1 MTTLE
6 ASLKLFNWFSEKD
19 YFNYPKD
26 LNKLLIIHEN
36 DNDKFPVVAALNN
49 FLSENFISCEVND
62 LGEKVYFLNRKL
74 DQI

>member
-26 LNKLLIIHEN
+26 LNKLLVIHEICR
-36 DNDKFPVVAALNN
+36 PATH
-49 FLSENFISCEVND
+49 CPTC
-62 LGEKVYFLNRKL
+62 R
-74 DQI
+74 